1 LEASVTS
8 AEVVTIAVA
17 VLVPIVTAILG
28 VLGIAF
34 QDWRQRRSDAGRRRL
49 AFEDAGRQVSFA
61 TEWWNARKLLVDS
74 PEAMKEATSRA
85 VGWLE
90 EASALVVEAKKVSIK
105 EKPPLTLRRLLL
117 FYPLK
122 GRAANILR
130 GVFFVSLAVM
140 VEGVGST
147 ITDALLHP
155 ELVRDDVGVLISTAL
170 LSLGLRFFVEIT
182 KDRGPEDDRAHRR
195 TIRHWLLF
203 YQFHQR
209 TAKIVRIIFYAFLVG
224 IAVVFWDSLSDAPTE
239 SGNLGKIPVRVSAV
253 IALSGLAV
261 GLHYWAVS
269 LEMSH
274 KNGRA
279 DHAPS
284 SEDTKTE
291 PHASRS
297 EMTPVPTDGSRDG

>member
-1 LEASVTS
+1 MTS
-8 AEVVTIAVA
+8 TEVVTIAVA

-34 QDWRQRRSDAGRRRL
+34 QDWRQRRSDVGRRRL
-49 AFEDAGRQVSFA
+49 AFEEAGRQVSFA

-74 PEAMKEATSRA
+74 PETMKEATSRA

-90 EASALVVEAKKVSIK
+90 EASALVVEAKKVSME

-130 GVFFVSLAVM
+130 GAFFVSLALM
-140 VEGVGST
+140 VEGVGT
-147 ITDALLHP
+147 VITDALSHP
-155 ELVRDDVGVLISTAL
+155 ELIYDDGGALIAVAL
-170 LSLGLRFFVEIT
+170 LSLALRFLVEIT
-182 KDRGPEDDRAHRR
+182 KDQGPKDDRAHRR

-224 IAVVFWDSLSDAPTE
+224 IAVVCWDAWSDAPTE
-239 SGNLGKIPVRVSAV
+239 RENLGEIPGNLSAV

-279 DHAPS
+279 GHAPS
-284 SEDTKTE
+284 SEVTKTE

-297 EMTPVPTDGSRDG
+297 ERAPVPTDGSRDG